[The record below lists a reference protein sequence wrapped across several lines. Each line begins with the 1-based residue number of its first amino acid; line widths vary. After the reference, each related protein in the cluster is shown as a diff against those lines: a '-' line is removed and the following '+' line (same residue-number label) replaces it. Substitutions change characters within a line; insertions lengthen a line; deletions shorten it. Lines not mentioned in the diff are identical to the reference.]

1 MNVKVLVGAFSR
13 FSVSRSSPISLLSSI
28 DEIAFLAQA
37 GRTALHWASRCGDL
51 DLRDQ
56 LVSLLT
62 SKGADKNAKDSV
74 NCSAISFLHLHPLD
88 FRMGTYL
95 NTTLTMISL
104 TKRDNLAPMK
114 IPSQRVILC
123 K

>member
-1 MNVKVLVGAFSR
+1 MAPILKASERGDLGVVNLLLTKVPQAVKTT
-13 FSVSRSSPISLLSSI
+13 
-28 DEIAFLAQA
+28 DQA

-74 NCSAISFLHLHPLD
+74 NCSASSFLYLHHLD

-95 NTTLTMISL
+95 NTTSTMISL
-104 TKRDNLAPMK
+104 TRRDNLPPMK

>member
-1 MNVKVLVGAFSR
+1 MKFSR
-13 FSVSRSSPISLLSSI
+13 ISLSSSI

-56 LVSLLT
+56 LISLLT

-74 NCSAISFLHLHPLD
+74 NCIASSFLHLHPLD

-95 NTTLTMISL
+95 NTTSTMISL
-104 TKRDNLAPMK
+104 TKKDNLAPMK